1 MDQRSTSR
9 AGNARGETALSAS
22 AVSTSFRSFR
32 APDTTACLAIF
43 DRNCPAFFAPEEC
56 VDYAAFL
63 AGAPATYEVC
73 LSGGCIVGAF
83 GLTPVEAGSARL
95 NWILLDPAAKGTGVG
110 AAMMQRAIGL
120 ARGAG
125 ATHIHIAASHL
136 SEAFFA
142 KFGART
148 LTRQE
153 DGWGPGIHRHDMVLQ
168 HVQASVAACEKP

>member
-32 APDTTACLAIF
+32 APDTNACLAIF
-43 DRNCPAFFAPEEC
+43 DRNCPAFFAPEER

-63 AGAPATYEVC
+63 AGEPATYELC

-83 GLTPVEAGSARL
+83 GLTPGEAGSARL
-95 NWILLDPAAKGTGVG
+95 NWILLDPAAKGAGAG
-110 AAMMQRAIGL
+110 AAMMRRAIGR
-120 ARGAG
+120 ARGVG
-125 ATHIHIAASHL
+125 ATHIDIAASHL
-136 SEAFFA
+136 SEPFFA

-148 LTRQE
+148 LSRE
-153 DGWGPGIHRHDMVLQ
+153 VSGWGPGMHRYDMLLQ
-168 HVQASVAACEKP
+168 V

>member
-1 MDQRSTSR
+1 MRDASLREVPGIELPIIQAPM
-9 AGNARGETALSAS
+9 AGAQGSAL
-22 AVSTSFRSFR
+22 AVAFRHFTQ
-32 APDTTACLAIF
+32 ADTGVCLALF
-43 DRNCPAFFAPEEC
+43 ELNCPASFAPEERA
-56 VDYAAFL
+56 DYAAFL
-63 AGAPATYEVC
+63 RGADATYEVC
-73 LSGGCIVGAF
+73 LSGGRVVGAF
-83 GLTPVEAGSARL
+83 GLTPGEAGSARV

-125 ATHIHIAASHL
+125 ATHINIAASHL

-153 DGWGPGIHRHDMVLQ
+153 GGWGPGMHRHDMVLE
-168 HVQASVAACEKP
+168 V